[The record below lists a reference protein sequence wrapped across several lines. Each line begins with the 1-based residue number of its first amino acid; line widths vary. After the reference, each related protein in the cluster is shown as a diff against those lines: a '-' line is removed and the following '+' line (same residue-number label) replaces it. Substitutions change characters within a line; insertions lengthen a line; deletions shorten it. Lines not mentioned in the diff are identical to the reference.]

1 MRQIGAE
8 CLGNKRIIQPGG
20 KRWRHL
26 GLGRQIGKNERW
38 WHGNLPAA
46 QQGFCRRLIEHYGI
60 KSGGSADGRRVI
72 KTLVIKTL
80 VIKIRVIKILVIKTL
95 IIKIR
100 VIKTLVIKIRVIKI
114 RVIKIRVI
122 KIRVIKIRV
131 IKIRVIK
138 DQGGRWIGK
147 QPAAR
152 RAVSGRSG
160 NRTDAI
166 ANALHRG
173 DVFCH

>member
-122 KIRVIKIRV
+122 K
-131 IKIRVIK
+131 